1 MPPAYGEIERVLR
14 WARRREARI
23 LLLAASGLGLAA
35 ALVVALAGAWAL
47 SRGLGHPGAVRQV
60 ALSLAAFC
68 LVGTATWAGLA
79 LLRRASSPEAT
90 ARSVGRGAPALRS
103 DLVSAVELSRDYGG
117 LAAQGYSL
125 ALVDAHVERTASRA
139 AEVDLDLAIPA
150 TPARRAG
157 VALAGAAALC
167 LLALAFGGK
176 SLGRGFA
183 RLAGL
188 GPPPPVA
195 APDPITGDV
204 ELTFLYPAHTGRPSR
219 TVSGTGGEVA
229 APRGTEVRLS
239 TRADRP
245 VEAADIVLQGTGVP
259 AVRPS
264 TPGPA
269 AGGKGFAPGPYAQ
282 DERIS
287 GSPVRPST
295 PGPAAGGR
303 GFAAGPYAQDERI
316 SGSSV
321 RPSTPGP
328 GAASGGFA
336 PGPYAQD
343 ERTSQ
348 SPVRPERRPDSPAAA
363 PAPRAAVEGR
373 TGGDV
378 RAERVYSL
386 EVKDSR
392 QLTGRFLVDEPG
404 TYRFRFR
411 TGRKVVAEGPPIAIA
426 VEPDAF
432 PEVRLTAPAPDVE
445 VDAGARLRV
454 DWSASDDYG
463 LKELALVVKPPAGPE
478 ERRPLRTF
486 EATRRES
493 GSFDLDLAAWKAS
506 EGERLL
512 YWLEVLDND
521 AVSGPKR
528 GASATQVVRI
538 YSEAEHR
545 RRMMERAQAL
555 WERLVRLLGDRL
567 ELPEGQPRLPERLAR
582 AQVLDGRAR
591 ELHESLR
598 DAAAA
603 MRKERAAPRAVI
615 DALRNAASGI
625 RAAEQPLS
633 AARSTALRL
642 AATLQPGDGVWRR
655 IAELDASMDRELE
668 RDALYLESLFDKE
681 RAQDLVRLARD
692 LQSRRRDLASL
703 LEKYRKAPSEE
714 ARHQLVAEISRMK
727 ARMQDMLRRMAE
739 LAKGINDE
747 HMNAEALAEMA
758 RQRDALGG
766 LDRVE
771 ELLAKGDVEGAMKEL
786 DALGSRMQE
795 MLSSLE
801 RTAGEPDERTRE
813 LMKEMRAFR
822 DELGRVEKEQGK
834 LAAETDRVRQEYR
847 KKLEEQLRR
856 MSERAGHLEKLARES
871 RQELQRAKDGL
882 SSRGEEDYAKSR
894 EALQDLEK
902 SLHARDFDAALES
915 VRKALPSMQRLALGL
930 EDDAQLTERFPQPP
944 GQKGP
949 LELREAGR
957 HALQAMAPAKKVREE
972 LERLFPDP
980 RRVLSQR
987 DQQKLDGQSQRQRD
1001 LERQAG
1007 ALRQRLQELAEKAPV
1022 FPPQSQAMLG
1032 EAQGH
1037 MGRAAGELGQRNPQ
1051 RGHGQQR
1058 EALDALGRLRKGLEE
1073 MAKNARGQGG
1083 QGFPFP
1089 FAMGGEEG
1097 REGEEGE
1104 LSHERVEIPGA
1115 EAYKVPEEF
1124 RRDILEA
1131 MKQGAPEPYKPELQ
1145 RYYEELVK

>member
-35 ALVVALAGAWAL
+35 ALLVALAGAWAL

-68 LVGTATWAGLA
+68 LVGAATWAGLA

-157 VALAGAAALC
+157 VALAAAAALC

-219 TVSGTGGEVA
+219 TISGTGGEVA

-245 VEAADIVLQGTGVP
+245 VEAAEIVIQGTGMP
-259 AVRPS
+259 SVRPS

-269 AGGKGFAPGPYAQ
+269 AGGKGLAP
-282 DERIS
+282 
-287 GSPVRPST
+287 
-295 PGPAAGGR
+295 
-303 GFAAGPYAQDERI
+303 GPYAQDERI

-328 GAASGGFA
+328 AAGGKGLA
-336 PGPYAQD
+336 PGPHAQD
-343 ERTSQ
+343 ERIGE
-348 SPVRPERRPDSPAAA
+348 PVK
-363 PAPRAAVEGR
+363 R
-373 TGGDV
+373 T
-378 RAERVYSL
+378 ETVYSL
-386 EVKDSR
+386 AVNDSR

-411 TGRKVVAEGPPIAIA
+411 TGRRVVAEGPPIAIA

-692 LQSRRRDLASL
+692 LESRRRDLASL

-766 LDRVE
+766 LDKVE

-801 RTAGEPDERTRE
+801 RTAGEPDQRTRE

-822 DELGRVEKEQGK
+822 DQLGRVETDQGK

-882 SSRGEEDYAKSR
+882 SPRGEEDYAKSR

-930 EDDAQLTERFPQPP
+930 EDDAQLTERFPQPS

-980 RRVLSQR
+980 RSVLSQR
-987 DQQKLDGQSQRQRD
+987 DQQKLEGQSQRQRD

-1115 EAYKVPEEF
+1115 EAYKVPAEF

>member
-1 MPPAYGEIERVLR
+1 MLR

-23 LLLAASGLGLAA
+23 LLLAASALGLAV
-35 ALVVALAGAWAL
+35 ALLVALAGAWAL
-47 SRGLGHPGAVRQV
+47 ARGVGHAGAVRQV
-60 ALSLAAFC
+60 TLSLAAFC
-68 LVGTATWAGLA
+68 MVGAATWAALS

-90 ARSVGRGAPALRS
+90 ARSVGRGAPELRS

-125 ALVDAHVERTASRA
+125 PLVDAHVERA
-139 AEVDLDLAIPA
+139 AARVSGLDLGLAIPA

-157 VALAGAAALC
+157 LALGAAAALC
-167 LLALAFGGK
+167 LVALAVGGK
-176 SLGRGFA
+176 TLGRGFA

-188 GPPPPVA
+188 GPPAPVA

-204 ELTFLYPAHTGRPSR
+204 ELTFLYPAHTGRPPR

-245 VEAADIVLQGTGVP
+245 VEAADIVIQGAGVP
-259 AVRPS
+259 SVRPS

-269 AGGKGFAPGPYAQ
+269 GP
-282 DERIS
+282 
-287 GSPVRPST
+287 
-295 PGPAAGGR
+295 
-303 GFAAGPYAQDERI
+303 
-316 SGSSV
+316 
-321 RPSTPGP
+321 
-328 GAASGGFA
+328 
-336 PGPYAQD
+336 
-343 ERTSQ
+343 
-348 SPVRPERRPDSPAAA
+348 
-363 PAPRAAVEGR
+363 
-373 TGGDV
+373 
-378 RAERVYSL
+378 AERVYSL

-392 QLTGRFLVDEPG
+392 QLSGRFLVDEPG
-404 TYRFRFR
+404 SYRFRFR
-411 TGRKVVAEGPPIAIA
+411 RGSKVVAEGPPIAIS

-432 PEVRLTAPAPDVE
+432 PEVRITAPAQEVE
-445 VDAGARLRV
+445 VDASARVRV

-463 LKELALVVKPPAGPE
+463 LKDLSLVVKPPAGPE

-486 EATRRES
+486 ESTRRES

-512 YWLEVLDND
+512 YWVEVLDND
-521 AVSGPKR
+521 DVSGPKR

-545 RRMMERAQAL
+545 RRMLERAQAL
-555 WERLVRLLGDRL
+555 WEQLVRLLGDRL
-567 ELPEGQPRLPERLAR
+567 ELPEAAPRPGPERMAR
-582 AQVLDGRAR
+582 AQALDGRAR
-591 ELHESLR
+591 ELHENLR

-615 DALRNAASGI
+615 DALRNVSSGI

-633 AARSTALRL
+633 AARTTALRL
-642 AATLQPGDGVWRR
+642 AGTLPATEGLWRR
-655 IAELDASMDRELE
+655 ISDLDASMDRELE
-668 RDALYLESLFDKE
+668 KDALYLEQLLDKE
-681 RAQDLVRLARD
+681 RAQDLVRLAKD

-714 ARHQLVAEISRMK
+714 ARRQLVAEISRMK

-739 LAKGINDE
+739 LAKGISDE

-758 RQRDALGG
+758 RQKDALGG
-766 LDRVE
+766 LDKVE
-771 ELLAKGDVEGAMKEL
+771 ELLSKGDVEGAMKEL

-795 MLSSLE
+795 MLSRLE
-801 RTAGEPDERTRE
+801 RTAGEPDEKTRE
-813 LMKEMRAFR
+813 LVKEMRAFR
-822 DELGRVEKEQGK
+822 DQIARVEKDQEK
-834 LAAETDRVRQEYR
+834 LAGETEKVRQEYR

-856 MSERAGHLEKLARES
+856 MSAQAGRLEKLAHES
-871 RQELQRAKDGL
+871 REELERAKDGL
-882 SSRGEEDYAKSR
+882 SPRAEEDFGKSR

-902 SLHARDFDAALES
+902 SLQARDFDAALES
-915 VRKALPSMQRLALGL
+915 VRKALPSMQRLGLGL
-930 EDDAQLTERFPQPP
+930 EDDAQLAERFPQPL

-957 HALQAMAPAKKVREE
+957 HAQRAMSPARKVRDE

-980 RRVLSQR
+980 RSVLSQR
-987 DQQKLDGQSQRQRD
+987 DQQKLDAYSQRQRE

-1007 ALRQRLQELAEKAPV
+1007 GLRQKLQELSEKAPV

-1058 EALDALGRLRKGLEE
+1058 EALDALGRFRKGLEE
-1073 MAKNARGQGG
+1073 MAKNARGGSG

-1097 REGEEGE
+1097 REGDDGD